1 MKNPRSTV
9 LALVVLA
16 GTGLVTAAKAE
27 PSAGPGQ
34 PPAPPAALLAQTL
47 LDEMRKASGVPGLG
61 AAVVLQGKLVWQGS
75 SGLRHVAKRQ
85 PVDADTRFRLASVS
99 KLFTATALA
108 RLAQDGLIDPLAPLS
123 AQADPPAWLPEGWG
137 AITPVQLAAHTA
149 GVPHYELRDAA
160 RGRRAFNTAQE
171 AAQTHLAGRTL
182 LAAPGQNYRY
192 SSWGYTLLSAAI
204 EAHSGLGFAD
214 YLARH
219 VTAGLAIAPD
229 VSHLRGDD
237 RSSRPYALT
246 PSGAHEAEPHD
257 YSYSWGGAGL
267 AATPGALALWGGRV
281 MQGELLSERW
291 RQWVWSTQ
299 QQADGQTVRERG
311 DAVGIGWRLGQ
322 DLQGLPLRHHAG
334 VADGARSA
342 LLLWPTLGLSV
353 GLLSNALW
361 TTGIER
367 NAELLSAP
375 FRPPPADL
383 VASPCPAGAHTLAFS
398 YQERTHVV
406 PAQFSDEAGLCSA
419 SLQLPEALATVFN
432 AAPQTPRR
440 VVQLVALG
448 AGLAR
453 AALATPLGLLEW
465 RALGPRAAQLRLPG
479 ERVIEVRWLGASAVI
494 SARTAFVGLESA
506 LVVID

>member
-1 MKNPRSTV
+1 MKYRRSTV
-9 LALVVLA
+9 VALA
-16 GTGLVTAAKAE
+16 GTGVVTFAVAE
-27 PSAGPGQ
+27 PGAGPQ
-34 PPAPPAALLAQTL
+34 QVPAASAALVAQTL

-61 AAVVLQGKLVWQGS
+61 AAVVLHGRLVWQGS
-75 SGLRHVAKRQ
+75 SGLRHLAKQQ

-99 KLFTATALA
+99 KLFAATALA
-108 RLAQDGLIDPLAPLS
+108 RLAQDGLIDPMAPL
-123 AQADPPAWLPEGWG
+123 AIQEDLPPWLPEGWG
-137 AITPVQLAAHTA
+137 AITPAQLAAHTA
-149 GVPHYELRDAA
+149 GVPHYELRDGA
-160 RGRRAFNTAQE
+160 RGRRAFDTAQQ
-171 AAQTHLAGRTL
+171 AAQMHLSGRRL
-182 LAAPGQNYRY
+182 LAAPGQHYRY

-204 EAHSGLGFAD
+204 EARSGLGFAD

-229 VSHLRGDD
+229 VGHLGGDE
-237 RSSRPYALT
+237 RSSRPFELT
-246 PSGAHEAEPHD
+246 PTGAHEADAHD

-291 RQWVWSTQ
+291 RQWMWSPQ
-299 QQADGQTVRERG
+299 QHADGQTVRERG

-334 VADGARSA
+334 ASQGARSA

-353 GLLSNALW
+353 GLLSNASW

-375 FRPPPADL
+375 FRPPPANL
-383 VASPCPAGAHTLAFS
+383 VASPCLAGAHILAFS
-398 YQERTHVV
+398 HEGRQHRV
-406 PAQFSDEAGLCSA
+406 PAQFSDEAGLCRA
-419 SLQLPEALATVFN
+419 SLQLPEALASAFS
-432 AAPQTPRR
+432 AAPQTTRR
-440 VVQLVALG
+440 EVQLVALG

-465 RALGPRAAQLRLPG
+465 RALGPHTAQLRLPG
-479 ERVIEVRWLGASAVI
+479 DRVIDVRWLRTSAAVG
-494 SARTAFVGLESA
+494 SRAAFAGSESA